1 MKNKNNTSE
10 RIKWL
15 EDEIDSH
22 NDIIKSFYDLPTDQ
36 RESVK
41 EHREIIRLYHIE
53 LITLKTS

>member
-36 RESVK
+36 RGSVK